1 MLTYRRPVSA
11 YALRYHSP
19 QARIQRAGR
28 AVIRW
33 ARDSYPRLVRV
44 AAAALSA
51 AWHRRDGLLALTLAA
66 LVMWMPVRD
75 ADREAELRAA
85 NERAAAA
92 EIRMTAL
99 ADWHRDNTARVTIEG
114 GPARLANL
122 ALQIASAVRP

>member
-1 MLTYRRPVSA
+1 MLTYRRPASA
-11 YALRYHSP
+11 YSLRYHSP

-33 ARDSYPRLVRV
+33 AMASYPRIVR
-44 AAAALSA
+44 ATAAALSA
-51 AWHRRDGLLALTLAA
+51 SWRARFGWTLCALMLLVAWL
-66 LVMWMPVRD
+66 PVRD

-85 NERAAAA
+85 NERAAQA